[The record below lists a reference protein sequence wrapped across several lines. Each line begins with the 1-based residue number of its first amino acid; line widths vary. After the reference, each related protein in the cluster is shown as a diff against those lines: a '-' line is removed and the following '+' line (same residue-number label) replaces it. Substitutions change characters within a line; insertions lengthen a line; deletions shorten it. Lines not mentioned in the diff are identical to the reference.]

1 MHTLP
6 PEQGQE
12 DPEYPPLDL
21 FLRFFLLLFLRVDAF
36 FLVDDELLLK
46 ELEGLFDDAPNWLT
60 DPLLDD
66 DEGAALEL
74 LDPVLGESRV
84 CGICAV
90 GALVE
95 GVSVR

>member
-6 PEQGQE
+6 PEHGQE
-12 DPEYPPLDL
+12 DPEYPPLCL
-21 FLRFFLLLFLRVDAF
+21 FLRFFALPFLRVDAF

-46 ELEGLFDDAPNWLT
+46 ELEVLCDDAPNWLT

-66 DEGAALEL
+66 DEGVALEL
-74 LDPVLGESRV
+74 LDPVTGESRACGV
-84 CGICAV
+84 CVV
-90 GALVE
+90 GALTE